1 MPLLKRAPRSHEAFL
16 GLLLFMFYIS
26 FLLVGFYV
34 FGPPPEFPGFP
45 ASPFDEVPLATKEFE
60 LLYVDQLSSCPSIT
74 CKSSTVISEFR
85 YTTGRTAKPSANQ
98 RPYEAPARRMAF
110 PKDGSQM
117 VLLIE
122 AARGCGARPLVI
134 GNGTNLLFP
143 DEGVDRLV
151 VNTRDMSCV
160 VLDAE
165 GRVTAEAGVPLARAA
180 VFAQKQ
186 GLTGLEFA
194 HGIPG
199 SVGGAVCMNA
209 GAYGGEMQQVVHSAT
224 VLFPDD
230 GVRTLRGEELRF
242 SYRHSLL
249 TDRPEAVVL
258 RVVFQLTAGRPEE
271 IRQKMEELMARRKTS
286 QPLEYPSAGSTFK
299 RPEGYFAAA
308 LIDQCG
314 LKGMTVGGAQVS
326 EKHAGFVINRGGAT
340 CADVTALM
348 AVIQRRVWEEKGVR
362 LEPEIKMIH

>member
-1 MPLLKRAPRSHEAFL
+1 MDR
-16 GLLLFMFYIS
+16 
-26 FLLVGFYV
+26 
-34 FGPPPEFPGFP
+34 
-45 ASPFDEVPLATKEFE
+45 FE
-60 LLYVDQLSSCPSIT
+60 LLRTELTRRCPGLELREEEPMARHTSFHI
-74 CKSSTVISEFR
+74 
-85 YTTGRTAKPSANQ
+85 GG
-98 RPYEAPARRMAF
+98 PARLMAL
-110 PKDGSQM
+110 PRTEE
-117 VLLIE
+117 E
-122 AARGCGARPLVI
+122 ARETLQAAWALEIPPFFL
-134 GNGTNLLFP
+134 GNGSNLLVA
-143 DEGVDRLV
+143 DRGYEGFVVKPAGALEEIRALPPERPGEKGRL
-151 VNTRDMSCV
+151 
-160 VLDAE
+160 
-165 GRVTAEAGVPLARAA
+165 EAGGAA
-180 VFAQKQ
+180 LLSRLSKAALDQ

-194 HGIPG
+194 QGIPG
-199 SVGGAVCMNA
+199 SVGGGVTMNA

-362 LEPEIKMIH
+362 LEPEVKIVK